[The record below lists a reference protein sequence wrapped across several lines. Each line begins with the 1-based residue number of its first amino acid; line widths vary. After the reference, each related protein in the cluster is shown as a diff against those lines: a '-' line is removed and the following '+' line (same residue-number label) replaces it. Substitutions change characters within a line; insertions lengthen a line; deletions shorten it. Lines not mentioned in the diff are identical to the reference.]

1 MRQLLVLTA
10 ASFLAF
16 PAFAQ
21 SPDSGF
27 YVGGH
32 IGQAEAK
39 DACDGL
45 AAGVSCD
52 DKDTAWRILGGY
64 QFNRNLA
71 IEGAYTDLGEL
82 SASAPGASGSAE
94 ANALELTGV
103 GSFPLGN
110 PFSVYGKAGIY
121 RGEVDSRLSGFGGGM
136 APLTFSIQRLR
147 ALARASE
154 SRRTC
159 SVRISIRNRSTSGDR
174 SRSSWTWLRR
184 HDRVSTASRAT
195 ADAVRVASSASRAS
209 SPNASPGPSTARVTT
224 SPSSVEARMAT

>member
-1 MRQLLVLTA
+1 MRHLLVLTA

-16 PAFAQ
+16 PALAQ

-39 DACDGL
+39 DACDGIS
-45 AAGVSCD
+45 GPGISCD

-82 SASAPGASGSAE
+82 TASAPGISGSAE

-110 PFSVYGKAGIY
+110 AFSVYGKAGIY
-121 RGEVDSRLSGFGGGM
+121 RGEVDSRLSGFGGGNGDESNTDF
-136 APLTFSIQRLR
+136 TFGAGVKFDMTQNVALR
-147 ALARASE
+147 AEWQRYNDMGGDNVRETDVDVL
-154 SRRTC
+154 
-159 SVRISIRNRSTSGDR
+159 SVG
-174 SRSSWTWLRR
+174 LQYKF
-184 HDRVSTASRAT
+184 
-195 ADAVRVASSASRAS
+195 
-209 SPNASPGPSTARVTT
+209 
-224 SPSSVEARMAT
+224 